1 MKPAPDEQSSP
12 SIVKLRVDRY
22 ALADIASN
30 KDVLSA
36 LLQISFSING
46 IRTTYRRETFE
57 VNRNLAARM
66 LALNPSPLLDLVLN
80 APPAVDSRLESAPRI
95 EVT

>member
-1 MKPAPDEQSSP
+1 MKLAPDEQSSP

-46 IRTTYRRETFE
+46 IRTTNARTRSSTSAVWWIAILGDARPESPT
-57 VNRNLAARM
+57 NAAGYF
-66 LALNPSPLLDLVLN
+66 SC
-80 APPAVDSRLESAPRI
+80 SG
-95 EVT
+95 